1 MASTAPEFFCLTKLP
16 HSSDENITNQPFM
29 MSNSNYTS
37 TQRAHQLSLFDPAE
51 EAALYL
57 PPMGGYFALLTS
69 QTSGKKCQSLHP
81 VSQLETVL
89 RILDPKRDSWISQ
102 TQFWTPL
109 RRVVNVKSL
118 SLNFLD
124 VDYYKT
130 NADWARGKTP
140 EQVADAFMSLCD
152 AEDIP
157 RPSIVVHSGRGIQP
171 KWLYSNPIPRR
182 ALPRWNAVEQSLVK
196 RLAPYGV
203 DSCARDAARV
213 LRVVR
218 TVNSRSGTVC
228 RVAGTTPGKD
238 GKPLMYSFEELCEY
252 ILPKSRLDKRPAAD
266 VEPLVQRKVR
276 PANGYD
282 AKALAWARLE
292 DLRTLCA
299 MRGGI
304 REGMRMNFLMY
315 SMSFLALSGQVD
327 PTNFY
332 REAAIVAQEI
342 DPIWTY
348 RVAELS
354 TIYEKMCQA
363 RAGQRRDFNGRQYVP
378 LYTPRSQTLI
388 DLFEITT
395 EEMQQLTTIV
405 TPDERRRRDA
415 ASHMKQRRAQGV
427 RPRAEYLGQA
437 QARKERAKALY
448 EQGMTKAQ
456 IARDLGLDRST
467 ITKYLKC

>member
-1 MASTAPEFFCLTKLP
+1 
-16 HSSDENITNQPFM
+16 M
-29 MSNSNYTS
+29 MSNSDYTS

-57 PPMGGYFALLTS
+57 PPMGGYFALLTA
-69 QTSGKKCQSLHP
+69 QESGRKCQSLHP

-102 TQFWTPL
+102 AQFWTPL

-124 VDYYKT
+124 VDYYKMDS
-130 NADWARGKTP
+130 AWAQGKTP

-157 RPSIVVHSGRGIQP
+157 RPSIVVHSGRGLQP
-171 KWLYSNPIPRR
+171 KWVYSDPIPRR
-182 ALPRWNAVEQSLVK
+182 ALFRWNAVERTLVK

-203 DSCARDAARV
+203 DGCARDAARV

-228 RVAGTTPGKD
+228 RVAGVTPGDD
-238 GKPLMYSFEELCEY
+238 GKPMLYSFEELCEY
-252 ILPKSRLDKRPAAD
+252 ILPKPRPDKRTAVG
-266 VEPLVQRKVR
+266 VEPVVQKKVR
-276 PANGYD
+276 PANGFD
-282 AKALAWARLE
+282 ARELAWARLE
-292 DLRTLCA
+292 DMRTLCA

-315 SMSFLALSGQVD
+315 CMSFLALSGQVD

-348 RVAELS
+348 RAAELR
-354 TIYEKMCQA
+354 TIYEKMCQT

-395 EEMQQLTTIV
+395 EEMQQLTSIV

-415 ASHMKQRRAQGV
+415 DSHMKQRRAQGV

>member
-1 MASTAPEFFCLTKLP
+1 MQDYNNPP
-16 HSSDENITNQPFM
+16 QVP
-29 MSNSNYTS
+29 
-37 TQRAHQLSLFDPAE
+37 RQLNLFDSAE

-57 PPMGGYFALLTS
+57 PPMGGYFALLTA
-69 QTSGKKCQSLHP
+69 QESGRKCQSLHP

-102 TQFWTPL
+102 TQFWTPQ

-171 KWLYSNPIPRR
+171 KWLYSNPIPRG
-182 ALPRWNAVEQSLVK
+182 ALPRWNAVEENLVK

-228 RVAGTTPGKD
+228 RVAGTTPGRD

-252 ILPKSRLDKRPAAD
+252 ILPKSRPDKRPAVD
-266 VEPLVQRKVR
+266 VEPLVQIKVR
-276 PANGYD
+276 PTNGYD

-342 DPIWTY
+342 DPAWTY
-348 RVAELS
+348 RVAELR

-427 RPRAEYLGQA
+427 KPRAEYRGQA
-437 QARKERAKALY
+437 KARQERARALRA
-448 EQGMTKAQ
+448 EGMSIRAIATEMGISKSQ
-456 IARDLGLDRST
+456 IQRYLDVSHVCPV
-467 ITKYLKC
+467 Y

>member
-1 MASTAPEFFCLTKLP
+1 MKDYNNPP
-16 HSSDENITNQPFM
+16 QVP
-29 MSNSNYTS
+29 
-37 TQRAHQLSLFDPAE
+37 RQLNLFDSAE

-57 PPMGGYFALLTS
+57 PPMGGYFALLTA
-69 QTSGKKCQSLHP
+69 QESGRKCQSLHP

-102 TQFWTPL
+102 TQFWTPQ

-130 NADWARGKTP
+130 NADWAQGKTP

-152 AEDIP
+152 TEDIP

-171 KWLYSNPIPRR
+171 KWLYSNPIPRG
-182 ALPRWNAVEQSLVK
+182 ALPRWNAVEENLVK

-228 RVAGTTPGKD
+228 CVAGTTPGKD

-252 ILPKSRLDKRPAAD
+252 ILPKSRPDKKNAVD
-266 VEPLVQRKVR
+266 VEPLVQKKVR
-276 PANGYD
+276 SANGYD

-315 SMSFLALSGQVD
+315 SKSFLALSGQVD

-342 DPIWTY
+342 DPTWMY
-348 RVAELS
+348 RVAELR
-354 TIYEKMCQA
+354 TIFEKMCQT

-395 EEMQQLTTIV
+395 EEMQLLTTIV

-427 RPRAEYLGQA
+427 KPRAEYLGQA
-437 QARKERAKALY
+437 KARQERARALRA
-448 EQGMTKAQ
+448 EGMSIRAIATEMGISKSQ
-456 IARDLGLDRST
+456 IQR
-467 ITKYLKC
+467 YLEVSHVCPVY